1 MAELGGNRKRSTS
14 PLNTTATTGAQ
25 PLLLKPVV
33 WSQLTVH
40 VHGEQNLE
48 GVEEPFIVIANHS
61 SHFDGPLIMS
71 ALPRRLSK
79 NLATGAAADTFFTKW
94 HNAAMIQL
102 FMNGFPVNRQGTRS
116 HRGMAKQLLSEGVPI
131 FFFPEG
137 TRSRSG
143 GMGPFTPGVA
153 ALAISFNCQVVP
165 CAIVGAFAAWPAKE
179 PRWRPGR
186 PPVHVVFGL
195 PMRPRPGEIAHQFN
209 ERLRRK
215 VIELHDS
222 TAHAYG
228 MPTQAEMAHRAALEK
243 STRGSR
249 QADDQQAPA
258 DHPEPGSGPDSRV
271 IPGSAPPAASTESP
285 PPDPDPRQ

>member
-1 MAELGGNRKRSTS
+1 MAELGGNRKRFTS
-14 PLNTTATTGAQ
+14 PLNTIATTGAQ
-25 PLLLKPVV
+25 QLLLKPVV

-94 HNAAMIQL
+94 QNAALIQL
-102 FMNGFPVNRQGTRS
+102 FMNGFPVNRAGTRS

-131 FFFPEG
+131 FLFPEG
-137 TRSRSG
+137 TRSRTG

-165 CAIVGAFAAWPAKE
+165 SAIVGAFAAWPAKE

-186 PPVHVVFGL
+186 PPVHIVFGL

-228 MPTQAEMAHRAALEK
+228 MPTQADFHRAVALR
-243 STRGSR
+243 S
-249 QADDQQAPA
+249 
-258 DHPEPGSGPDSRV
+258 
-271 IPGSAPPAASTESP
+271 AASRLAIEASADSDVKKDGASGSESSS
-285 PPDPDPRQ
+285 

>member
-1 MAELGGNRKRSTS
+1 MAELGGNRKRFTS
-14 PLNTTATTGAQ
+14 PLNTIATTGAQ
-25 PLLLKPVV
+25 QLLLKPVV

-94 HNAAMIQL
+94 QNAALIQL
-102 FMNGFPVNRQGTRS
+102 FMNGVPVNRAGTRS

-131 FFFPEG
+131 FLFPEG
-137 TRSRSG
+137 TRSRTG

-165 CAIVGAFAAWPAKE
+165 SAIVGAFAAWPAKE

-186 PPVHVVFGL
+186 PPVHIVFGL

-243 STRGSR
+243 STRRSREAAQPDKPGTESGGST
-249 QADDQQAPA
+249 QTPA
-258 DHPEPGSGPDSRV
+258 D
-271 IPGSAPPAASTESP
+271 ATPPTPATESP
-285 PPDPDPRQ
+285 TPDPDTRR

>member
-1 MAELGGNRKRSTS
+1 MAELGGNRKRFTS
-14 PLNTTATTGAQ
+14 PLNTIATTTAQ
-25 PLLLKPVV
+25 QLLLKPAV
-33 WSQLTVH
+33 WSLLTVH

-48 GVEEPFIVIANHS
+48 GAEEPFIVIANHS
-61 SHFDGPLIMS
+61 SHFDGPLIVG

-79 NLATGAAADTFFTKW
+79 NLATGAAADTFFTKR
-94 HNAAMIQL
+94 HSAAAVQL
-102 FMNGFPVNRQGTRS
+102 FMNAFPVNRAGTRS

-131 FFFPEG
+131 FLFPEG

-165 CAIVGAFAAWPAKE
+165 CAIVGAFAAWPARE

-228 MPTQAEMAHRAALEK
+228 LPTQAEMLHRAALEK
-243 STRGSR
+243 SDRASRRDRSRKSDSGSEPTG
-249 QADDQQAPA
+249 QDTPA
-258 DHPEPGSGPDSRV
+258 RDE
-271 IPGSAPPAASTESP
+271 E
-285 PPDPDPRQ
+285 DPKQ

>member
-1 MAELGGNRKRSTS
+1 MAELGGNRKRFTS
-14 PLNTTATTGAQ
+14 PLNTIATTTAQ
-25 PLLLKPVV
+25 QLLLKPAV
-33 WSQLTVH
+33 WSLLTVH

-48 GVEEPFIVIANHS
+48 GAEEPFIVIANHS
-61 SHFDGPLIMS
+61 SHFDGPLIVG

-79 NLATGAAADTFFTKW
+79 NLATGAAADTFFTKR
-94 HNAAMIQL
+94 HSAAAVQL
-102 FMNGFPVNRQGTRS
+102 FMNAFPVNRAGTRS

-131 FFFPEG
+131 FLFPEG

-165 CAIVGAFAAWPAKE
+165 CAIVGAFAAWPARE

-228 MPTQAEMAHRAALEK
+228 LPSQAEMLHRAALEK
-243 STRGSR
+243 SDRTSR
-249 QADDQQAPA
+249 REKSRKADGDSDATTQDTPARDQ
-258 DHPEPGSGPDSRV
+258 E
-271 IPGSAPPAASTESP
+271 
-285 PPDPDPRQ
+285 DPKQ

>member
-1 MAELGGNRKRSTS
+1 MAELGGNRKRFTS
-14 PLNTTATTGAQ
+14 PLNTIATTTAQ
-25 PLLLKPVV
+25 QLLLKPAV
-33 WSQLTVH
+33 WSLLTVH

-48 GVEEPFIVIANHS
+48 GAEEPFIVIANHS
-61 SHFDGPLIMS
+61 SHFDGPLIVG

-79 NLATGAAADTFFTKW
+79 NLATGAAADTFFTKR
-94 HNAAMIQL
+94 HSAAAVQL
-102 FMNGFPVNRQGTRS
+102 FMNAFPVNRAGTRS

-131 FFFPEG
+131 FLFPEG

-165 CAIVGAFAAWPAKE
+165 SAIVGAFAAWPARE

-228 MPTQAEMAHRAALEK
+228 LPTQAEMLHRAALEK
-243 STRGSR
+243 SDRASRRDRSRKSDSGSEPTG
-249 QADDQQAPA
+249 QDTPA
-258 DHPEPGSGPDSRV
+258 RDE
-271 IPGSAPPAASTESP
+271 E
-285 PPDPDPRQ
+285 DPKQ

>member
-1 MAELGGNRKRSTS
+1 MAELGGNRKRFTS
-14 PLNTTATTGAQ
+14 PLNTIATTGAQ
-25 PLLLKPVV
+25 QLLLKPVV

-94 HNAAMIQL
+94 QNAALIQL
-102 FMNGFPVNRQGTRS
+102 FMNGFPVNRAGTRS

-131 FFFPEG
+131 FLFPEG
-137 TRSRSG
+137 TRSRTG

-165 CAIVGAFAAWPAKE
+165 SAIVGAFAAWPAKE

-186 PPVHVVFGL
+186 PPPERRSEPATPVSGQDGSLSSMESMSSICSSLNSKSKMSRFSAMRCGCDERGIATSPCWMCQRSTTWAGVRPLASAISWTTWSVRSSAWPSGL
-195 PMRPRPGEIAHQFN
+195 
-209 ERLRRK
+209 
-215 VIELHDS
+215 
-222 TAHAYG
+222 
-228 MPTQAEMAHRAALEK
+228 
-243 STRGSR
+243 
-249 QADDQQAPA
+249 
-258 DHPEPGSGPDSRV
+258 
-271 IPGSAPPAASTESP
+271 
-285 PPDPDPRQ
+285 